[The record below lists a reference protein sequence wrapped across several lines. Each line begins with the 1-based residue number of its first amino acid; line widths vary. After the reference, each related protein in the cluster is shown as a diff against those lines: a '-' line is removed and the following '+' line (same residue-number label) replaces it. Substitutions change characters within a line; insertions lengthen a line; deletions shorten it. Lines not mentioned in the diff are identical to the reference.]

1 MSTGAKCWAC
11 TFYDRER
18 KICTRDGSGWSGK
31 HREPM
36 DAACKGFRC
45 TSLAR
50 QESRTAALD
59 PQTADA
65 LTANV
70 QLMGK
75 YIMQMGQLLGS
86 VQKRLDDLEAKQAA
100 VTIAHRDVLQLMAR
114 IRWKAAEICGKYN
127 LQDPESPK
135 IFRAAIKKDVL
146 ARYQVKDL
154 HDLQAA
160 MLPAAHKQIE
170 SWTDIRLVMER
181 RVST

>member
-36 DAACKGFRC
+36 DAACKGFRS

-86 VQKRLDDLEAKQAA
+86 MQKRLDDLEAKQAA
-100 VTIAHRDVLQLMAR
+100 VTIGHRDVLQLMAR
-114 IRWKAAEICGKYN
+114 IRWKAGTVCMKYS
-127 LQDPESPK
+127 LDDASVK
-135 IFRAAIKKDVL
+135 IIRAAIKKDVL
-146 ARYQVKDL
+146 KRYQLKDL
-154 HDLQAA
+154 HDLPAA
-160 MLPAAHKQIE
+160 MLPAAEKQID

-181 RVST
+181 RGTT